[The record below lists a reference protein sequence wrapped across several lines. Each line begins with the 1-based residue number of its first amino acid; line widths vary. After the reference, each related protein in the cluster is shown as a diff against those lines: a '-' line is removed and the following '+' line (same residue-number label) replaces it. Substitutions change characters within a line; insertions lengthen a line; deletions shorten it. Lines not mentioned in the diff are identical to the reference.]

1 MVQIP
6 RSRDCFQRVG
16 LKILS
21 WKSRFQP
28 ATVLLPQPVCSTA
41 RVELAIEPS
50 MLTPKLRAKEPQTEE
65 TNHPQM
71 GESCSLN
78 YRESSI
84 LDNLMVNPLKA
95 FVTVVAGMQSKFS
108 SLSPSRIS
116 ERARLVLGS
125 KLSKARPKISGK
137 TIKVCHNSPLWSKQ
151 DSRGSTVCDQCNL
164 VSSSTCL
171 QSSSTGTSNE
181 MAMSSIWF
189 LLKSRKDSIKSPSR
203 KLRASTVFLSLQKER
218 HCS

>member
-1 MVQIP
+1 MIMNIDVTQLQHKQVKQKLEMSTLLCPVRNAQLFHKVWYQKGTTKKKVKSMVQIP
-6 RSRDCFQRVG
+6 RSRHCFQRVG

-28 ATVLLPQPVCSTA
+28 VAVLLPQPVCSTA
-41 RVELAIEPS
+41 RVEVAIEPS

-65 TNHPQM
+65 TDHPQM

-78 YRESSI
+78 YRKSWI
-84 LDNLMVNPLKA
+84 LDNLTANPLKA

-116 ERARLVLGS
+116 ERAHLVLGS

-137 TIKVCHNSPLWSKQ
+137 TIKVCHNSPL
-151 DSRGSTVCDQCNL
+151 
-164 VSSSTCL
+164 
-171 QSSSTGTSNE
+171 
-181 MAMSSIWF
+181 
-189 LLKSRKDSIKSPSR
+189 
-203 KLRASTVFLSLQKER
+203 
-218 HCS
+218 

>member
-28 ATVLLPQPVCSTA
+28 VAVLLPQPECSTA
-41 RVELAIEPS
+41 RVEIAIEPS

-65 TNHPQM
+65 TNRPQM

-78 YRESSI
+78 YRESWI
-84 LDNLMVNPLKA
+84 LDNFNGESFKSFCDSCGRNA
-95 FVTVVAGMQSKFS
+95 IQFS

-151 DSRGSTVCDQCNL
+151 DSRGSTVYDQCNL
-164 VSSSTCL
+164 VSSSTRL

-181 MAMSSIWF
+181 MAMSSIRF